1 MESLIGLGKAGCNIV
16 SLLKKH
22 PVYNDFYIDHGAEG
36 ERHVSVPEFA
46 KTEEYEENSPSLEI
60 LKSQIHENV
69 HFFMAGSGKIS
80 GASLVTLQ
88 QIKNR
93 KLHVNYIRPDSDS
106 VGARAAKRE
115 RVSFQVLQQF
125 ARSGLFE
132 EINLF
137 DNLSLEAV
145 LGDVPLIGYYDRLN
159 NLLASTY
166 HMINVLRNSKPFM
179 GSPDERAEIA
189 RISTIGLLDTN
200 TGEEQL
206 FYPLERITE
215 KTFFFAYNEEKLR
228 TDGTL
233 GKKIKEIMKKK
244 LDTGIKTSYNV
255 YTTQYEEDY
264 GYCVART
271 SVIQGEDLNV

>member
-1 MESLIGLGKAGCNIV
+1 MESLIGLGKAGCNVV
-16 SLLKKH
+16 SLLEKH
-22 PVYNDFYIDHGAEG
+22 PVYNDFYIDHGTGG
-36 ERHVSVPEFA
+36 ERHVSLPNFQ
-46 KTEEYEENSPSLEI
+46 KTEDYEQNPPSLET
-60 LKSQIHENV
+60 LDSQIGNKV

-80 GASLVTLQ
+80 GASLATLE
-88 QIKNR
+88 QIKDR
-93 KLHVNYIRPDSDS
+93 SLHVNYIRPDVDS
-106 VGARAAKRE
+106 IGSLGAKRE

-137 DNLSLEAV
+137 NNNSLESI

-159 NLLASTY
+159 TLLASTY
-166 HMINVLRNSKPFM
+166 HMINVFRNSKPIM
-179 GSPDERAEIA
+179 GSPDERSEIA
-189 RISTIGLLDTN
+189 RISTIGLLN
-200 TGEEQL
+200 TETGNEQL

-215 KTFFFAYNEEKLR
+215 KTFFFAYNEEKLK

-264 GYCVART
+264 GYCIART
-271 SVIQGEDLNV
+271 SVIQGEEFNV